1 MLLFKATYNALKVY
15 MLLVDAFSK
24 NRTHDASVASTCS
37 TVLSVRNWSPGRE
50 KSEVLSSVS
59 GVSEE

>member
-1 MLLFKATYNALKVY
+1 

-24 NRTHDASVASTCS
+24 NRTHDASVLLFRA
-37 TVLSVRNWSPGRE
+37 SPGRE